1 MRKLRPTLAALA
13 AYVMLTGCA
22 NRSDSSAV
30 TEKTAAERTAEAL
43 KTLELPEMTE
53 VTSDKLETYF
63 NISPADVTEFSAYVA
78 GAGVYP
84 DCLGVFVAIDANAA
98 QRISNSLK
106 QYNAEQKATFSDY
119 APNEI
124 YKFDDAVVNI
134 RGNEV
139 IYSVCGDNYNAE
151 KLLQ

>member
-1 MRKLRPTLAALA
+1 
-13 AYVMLTGCA
+13 MLTGCA

-63 NISPADVTEFSAYVA
+63 NISPADVTDFFAYVA

-84 DCLGVFVAIDANAA
+84 DSLGIFVAVDSDAA
-98 QRISNSLK
+98 QRISDSLK
-106 QYNAEQKATFSDY
+106 QYNAEQKATFSAY
-119 APNEI
+119 APDEV
-124 YKFDDAVVNI
+124 YKFDDAVVSI
-134 RGNEV
+134 HGNEV
-139 IYSVCGDNYNAE
+139 IYSVCSDNYSAE
-151 KLLQ
+151 KLLR